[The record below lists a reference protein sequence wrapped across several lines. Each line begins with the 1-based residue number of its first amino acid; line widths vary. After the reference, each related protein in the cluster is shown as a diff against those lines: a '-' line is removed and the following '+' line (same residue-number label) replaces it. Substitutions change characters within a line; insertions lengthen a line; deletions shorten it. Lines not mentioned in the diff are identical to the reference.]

1 MEQTIHS
8 ENAERRRKNFILA
21 VIITIIVVYAAVP
34 TYGIIRDIS
43 TGGHVFVLRSDLP
56 DVRLKRPVLGFI
68 GKLYHFFSAQEEV
81 AVPVEQRIDLKGRV
95 VYTDGTPFAYGLIE
109 FRSDPRYTRTDSQG
123 YFIFVDVDEGS
134 HTISVLDEAGNV
146 LASCKVDIER
156 TAGIENAQLVR
167 LPDGTYVFQVA
178 VHVQVLEIVI
188 HLKKGEDGKVTGID
202 RIDLGSAPTGTPQ
215 PAGPAG
221 PADLAAPAN
230 PPGKPDAPVPA
241 GGGSGGSGGDA
252 VDSGMDSDGS
262 APAPFDFD
270 VLDAATTA
278 SYGRAGAARVNI
290 FGQNKRIAPGMSGSY
305 KFTVDNTGNRYATL
319 YDVTFAAAD
328 TLPAAHKIPLR
339 FRLKAD
345 GVYVAGNETAWHAP
359 EELYQDTAV
368 AGGRNVKYTLE
379 WNWPDGEDD
388 SAYAAYAGNPAYSYS
403 LTIKV
408 TAQAG

>member
-1 MEQTIHS
+1 MEQVIHS
-8 ENAERRRKNFILA
+8 ENAERRRKSFILA
-21 VIITIIVVYAAVP
+21 VIITVIAIYAAVP

-43 TGGHVFVLRSDLP
+43 TGGHVFVLESDLP
-56 DVRLKRPVLGFI
+56 GVRLQRPVLGFI

-95 VYTDGTPFAYGLIE
+95 LYTDGTPFVHGLIE

-123 YFIFVDVDEGS
+123 YFLFVDVDEGS

-146 LASCKVDIER
+146 LASCKVEIER
-156 TAGIENAQLVR
+156 AAGIENAELVR

-188 HLKKGEDGKVTGID
+188 HLQKGEDGRVTGID
-202 RIDLGSAPTGTPQ
+202 RIDLGAAPAGTPQ
-215 PAGPAG
+215 PAGPTALED
-221 PADLAAPAN
+221 PVN
-230 PPGKPDAPVPA
+230 PPVRPDVPVPA
-241 GGGSGGSGGDA
+241 GGGGGSGGGSGGDA
-252 VDSGMDSDGS
+252 GDSGMDSGEA

-319 YDVTFAAAD
+319 YDVTFAAVD

-345 GVYVAGNETAWHAP
+345 GVYVAGNETAWCAP

-388 SAYAAYAGNPAYSYS
+388 NAYAAYAGNPAYSYS